1 MDCLTKMNHKHIIKL
16 VEVIDSPQ
24 ADNVYLICEYI
35 TGGSLA
41 DAIEDS
47 DKGLPEREV
56 WKYFRAL
63 LSALFY
69 CHEVKQIA
77 HRDIKPENLML
88 DSNGNVMLCD
98 FGVSEFF

>member
-16 VEVIDSPQ
+16 FEVIDSPQ

-35 TGGSLA
+35 KGGSLA

-69 CHEVKQIA
+69 CHEVK
-77 HRDIKPENLML
+77 
-88 DSNGNVMLCD
+88 
-98 FGVSEFF
+98 